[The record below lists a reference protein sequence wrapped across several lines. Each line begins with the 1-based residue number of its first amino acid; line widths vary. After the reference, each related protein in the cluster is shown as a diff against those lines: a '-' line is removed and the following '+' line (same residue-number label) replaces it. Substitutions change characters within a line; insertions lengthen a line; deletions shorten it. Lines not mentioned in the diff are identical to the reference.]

1 MTLSNLL
8 NNTTTKRDALKLAF
22 NVGQVPTQ
30 QNFHE
35 MIDGLFQIQG
45 TTLYK
50 DDNSGLGIQAGTDP
64 TKPVLNLYDD
74 PAQAPVWSVGIQNGL
89 EIKDAT
95 SVTRLTVAND
105 GNVGVGTTS
114 PTSTLEV
121 YAAPGNTATGMV
133 ISQGNDG
140 GNTNSGCLF
149 FHNASDPGNAFTIVK
164 TLNRLS
170 FMSNATPGTN
180 SGTERISLT
189 NQGNV
194 GIGINVPQSKLEI
207 QQNQV
212 YTNAHEANALVVR
225 TPTAPSP
232 NDGRMVGISL
242 TIGESADVHDVN
254 QKSASIFAQSTNQY
268 ANIVDMLF
276 YTRGSS
282 SPYYSEKMRVTGNG
296 NIGIGTDGP
305 EAALDINVPPN
316 TYDKLLQFRRGSGR
330 VRFLMNNNTHDLYI
344 TTGTSS
350 PTNGLYIGS
359 NGYIG
364 IGTASPQAKFHIHAN
379 PRENLRV
386 YSTESGAA
394 GKYLNMWQGTG
405 AAVVDAI
412 GSSALI
418 IGYDNPTI
426 NLGIGTLTP
435 SERLHVNGNIRI
447 QNTGTGYENNSGY
460 LYLHSVDGDYARIFS
475 EKVADNQIRLV
486 LETGDDGN
494 TDYMV
499 VRNRIW
505 NEPIGFDA
513 FEVHRTWARVNGD
526 LYVTGSINPPS
537 DIRFKKNIQTLDESF
552 SANLFQ
558 LQGKSYEFRVDEF
571 KEKGFKEGRH
581 MGFIASELQE
591 FFPHLV
597 SEDDKG
603 YLAINYT
610 GLIPIIV
617 EANKQQERRIE
628 ALEAKLAKFMNQ

>member
-1 MTLSNLL
+1 MTLSDLL
-8 NNTTTKRDALKLAF
+8 NNTTTKRDTLKLAF

-50 DDNSGLGIQAGTDP
+50 DDNSGLGIQAGIDI
-64 TKPVLNLYDD
+64 TKPVLNFYDD
-74 PAQAPVWSVGIQNGL
+74 PAQAPVWSIGIQNGL

-121 YAAPGNTATGMV
+121 YATSGNTATGMV

-140 GNTNSGCLF
+140 GNTNSGRLF

-170 FMSNATPGTN
+170 FMSNANPGTT

-212 YTNAHEANALVVR
+212 YTTAHEANALVVR

-268 ANIVDMLF
+268 ANIVDLLF

-296 NIGIGTDGP
+296 NIGVGTTNPLGK
-305 EAALDINVPPN
+305 LDILLGGFANASALSFKEEESNPTIKLYRPTGSFISDIATTYPWWIENSYTGLNFKSGGHAVRGTETVSTKVFFQHDGNV
-316 TYDKLLQFRRGSGR
+316 
-330 VRFLMNNNTHDLYI
+330 
-344 TTGTSS
+344 
-350 PTNGLYIGS
+350 
-359 NGYIG
+359 G
-364 IGTASPQAKFHIHAN
+364 IGTTTPGNYKLNVAGVANIDSLDVGEPRPSGSMPEGITINPVGDQNLMQLIHDHWGASQGLLFNCYKN
-379 PRENLRV
+379 NVGGNLAETNNLNYAYDAGP
-386 YSTESGAA
+386 YSTGAGAIVFVGNGTMMHFMLSGVS
-394 GKYLNMWQGTG
+394 TG
-405 AAVVDAI
+405 Q
-412 GSSALI
+412 
-418 IGYDNPTI
+418 DNPI
-426 NLGIGTLTP
+426 NWGGATLT
-435 SERLHVNGNIRI
+435 L
-447 QNTGTGYENNSGY
+447 T
-460 LYLHSVDGDYARIFS
+460 
-475 EKVADNQIRLV
+475 
-486 LETGDDGN
+486 
-494 TDYMV
+494 
-499 VRNRIW
+499 
-505 NEPIGFDA
+505 
-513 FEVHRTWARVNGD
+513 
-526 LYVTGSINPPS
+526 
-537 DIRFKKNIQTLDESF
+537 
-552 SANLFQ
+552 
-558 LQGKSYEFRVDEF
+558 
-571 KEKGFKEGRH
+571 KEGR
-581 MGFIASELQE
+581 GFFKDTVTAKGQLLSSDARLKQDIESLTPDAISKLQLLRGTSFQWLNDNNDASNHAHIGLVAQELQE
-591 FFPHLV
+591 VFPELV
-597 SEDDKG
+597 SEDDQG

-628 ALEAKLAKFMNQ
+628 VLEAKLAKFMNQ